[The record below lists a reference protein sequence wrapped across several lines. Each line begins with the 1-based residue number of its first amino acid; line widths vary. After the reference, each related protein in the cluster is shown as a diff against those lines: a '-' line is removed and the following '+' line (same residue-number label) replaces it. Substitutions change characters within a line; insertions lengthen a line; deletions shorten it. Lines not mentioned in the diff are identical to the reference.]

1 MRIVHGLEA
10 LLFVADSPAT
20 PEELARALGV
30 PIYEV
35 EEGLE
40 KLGGRLHHTSALQ
53 LVKIAGGYQLCTK
66 AEFAEAIARF
76 TSPQNNNKLSR
87 SLMEVLAVV
96 AYKQPITQAELDDV
110 RGVDSSYGLRQ
121 LVERRLVCEIGRRA
135 TPGRPILF
143 GTTQQ
148 FLHAFNLESL
158 EALPV
163 VGFQADG
170 LPAPVGADQNPDQP
184 SLLASDADE
193 AATGSFLS

>member
-66 AEFAEAIARF
+66 PEYAEAIARF
-76 TSPQNNNKLSR
+76 TSPQSTKLSR

-96 AYKQPITQAELDDV
+96 AYKQPITQAELDDI
-110 RGVDSSYGLRQ
+110 RGVDSSYGLKQ
-121 LVERRLVCEIGRRA
+121 LVERRLVCEIGRKA
-135 TPGRPILF
+135 SPGRPILF

-148 FLHAFNLESL
+148 FLHAFNLQSL
-158 EALPV
+158 EELPV
-163 VGFQADG
+163 VGFEADG
-170 LPAPVGADQNPDQP
+170 LPAPVGTDQEPEQP
-184 SLLASDADE
+184 SLLDDSSDDKSG
-193 AATGSFLS
+193 TFLS